1 MQSQAVRFCVCNTT
15 PPLAIENVPAAV
27 CRRCGHK
34 EFSDK
39 AIEVLDRVRAGRHQ
53 PVRIDILR
61 VFDYEQLLQQHT
73 ESTVSGTVYAVHGTG
88 TVEATMLVYA

>member
-1 MQSQAVRFCVCNTT
+1 MQSQAVRFCACNAT

-39 AIEVLDRVRAGRHQ
+39 AVEVLDRVRVGRHH

-61 VFDYEQLLQQHT
+61 VFDYEQLLDEHT

-88 TVEATMLVYA
+88 TVESTMLVYA

>member
-1 MQSQAVRFCVCNTT
+1 MQSQAIRFCVCNAT

-53 PVRIDILR
+53 PVRVDILR
-61 VFDYEQLLQQHT
+61 VFDYEQLLHEPT
-73 ESTVSGTVYAVHGTG
+73 ESTFSGTVYAVQGTG
-88 TVEATMLVYA
+88 TVMSAILVHV